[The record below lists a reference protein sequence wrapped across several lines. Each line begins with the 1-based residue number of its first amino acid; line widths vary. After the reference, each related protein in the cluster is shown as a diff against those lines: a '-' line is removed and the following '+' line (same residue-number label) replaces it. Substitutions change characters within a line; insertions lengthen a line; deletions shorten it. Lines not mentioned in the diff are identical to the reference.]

1 MNVEKSFYF
10 KCRKIR
16 FILNVEKSFYFE
28 NKGYMKVKK
37 KVKHWNSYYMVL
49 KVRKTSK
56 SLG

>member
-37 KVKHWNSYYMVL
+37 KSNIGTAIIWC
-49 KVRKTSK
+49 
-56 SLG
+56 